1 MQTTRYLNIPTIG
14 ITGSFGKT
22 TVKEI
27 TAEVLS
33 VKYETYKSPKNFNMV
48 DQTKKHVKDINN
60 THEAVVIEMAMSKKG
75 RGRRQCT
82 VIQPNIGVI
91 TAVGH
96 AHFERFS
103 SINNVALSKSEMMK
117 YMDPKGTLY
126 LNNDDENSKLI
137 NTNYFTG
144 KIITIGLAEGADY
157 RATNIRFNKKGMEF
171 EVMLN
176 GHNEPMFVPL
186 LGEHSVL
193 NSLFAIAIA
202 NKLGLTPEEI
212 REGLGRVELPR
223 GRLTLDYLEGN
234 RTLIDDS
241 YNANPVSMVSGL
253 KVLNEYIDSPNK
265 IALLGDMAE
274 MGSYTQEGHEK
285 VGKSLIDFNLDNV
298 FLYGNSSKWILQ
310 KAVETGY
317 PKEKLFHFNDL
328 ESLISEIEKSFS
340 TDTALFVKASRATK
354 LDQVVKHLMSKYKI

>member
-1 MQTTRYLNIPTIG
+1 MQTTLYLNIPTIG

-27 TAEVLS
+27 TAAILS
-33 VKYETYKSPKNFNMV
+33 VKYETYKSPKNFNLV
-48 DQTKKHVKDINN
+48 DQTKKHVKNINDE
-60 THEAVVIEMAMSKKG
+60 HEVVVIEMAMSKKN
-75 RGRRQCT
+75 RGKRQCT

-103 SINNVALSKSEMMK
+103 SIKDVALSKSEMMK
-117 YMDPKGTLY
+117 YMKPEGTLY
-126 LNNDDENSKLI
+126 LSNDDENSKLVD
-137 NTNYFTG
+137 TQYFPG
-144 KIITIGLAEGADY
+144 EIIKVGLSEGSDY

-171 EVMLN
+171 EVVLN
-176 GHNEPMFVPL
+176 GKSEAMFVPL
-186 LGEHSVL
+186 LGEHSVV
-193 NSLFAIAIA
+193 NSLFAIGIA
-202 NKLGLTPEEI
+202 DKLGLTPDEI

-274 MGSYTQEGHEK
+274 MGSYTREGHEK
-285 VGKSLIDFNLDNV
+285 VGKSLIDFTLDKV
-298 FLYGNSSKWILQ
+298 FLYGDSSKWILK
-310 KAVETGY
+310 KAEETGF
-317 PKEKLFHFNDL
+317 PKEKLFHFDDI
-328 ESLISEIEKSFS
+328 ESLIEEIEKSYS
-340 TDTALFVKASRATK
+340 ADTALLVKASRATK
-354 LDQVVKHLMSKYKI
+354 LDQVVKHLLSKYSI